1 MVRKKLLLA
10 SLSLI
15 IIPLLLI
22 TTLENTPTTP
32 EKINMI
38 VKNIYQCYD
47 LPKEKRQKCYLLN
60 LNTKLSIDDNFAII
74 KKIEKDM
81 ETNKKIK
88 SACHELTHNIGS
100 AAYTNYGV
108 RALESGFASCGEGYY
123 HGIMSDVL
131 INKTNGADILA
142 KFCLDS
148 SNNIRALGL
157 CYHGIGHSIINN
169 INTNNDK
176 EFLGK
181 ILKECATLKEE
192 KNLKI
197 VSAALVEKKLPT
209 QDNEISELIHQSC
222 FIGGFDEYLHEK
234 INKENYTPGQI
245 NINICDNIDIYLIK
259 DCSTS
264 VYYTLIAEQVLD
276 PTLSIDDIFH
286 NFSRK
291 CDSLPSLK
299 DVEIRAKEGCFKAI
313 SRNYINSTLMGD
325 SKFESRNI
333 SNIFELPP
341 KDIYSKIRKVC
352 NLDYNMNCTLWFLLE
367 VNEKLIPSEFDKL
380 LSNFEKIT
388 LEDIKQIK

>member
-1 MVRKKLLLA
+1 MVRKKLLLVF
-10 SLSLI
+10 LSLI

-22 TTLENTPTTP
+22 TTLENKPTTP
-32 EKINMI
+32 EQINMI

-47 LPKEKRQKCYLLN
+47 LPKEKRQKCYFLN

-81 ETNKKIK
+81 QTNKKIK
-88 SACHELTHNIGS
+88 SACHEITHTIGS

-108 RALESGFASCGEGYY
+108 RALESGFESCGEGYY

-131 INKTNGADILA
+131 INNTNGADILA
-142 KFCLDS
+142 KFCLES
-148 SNNIRALGL
+148 SNNMRDLGL
-157 CYHGIGHSIINN
+157 CYHGIGHSIYNN
-169 INTNNDK
+169 INTNSDK

-197 VSAALVEKKLPT
+197 VSAALVEKNLPT
-209 QDNEISELIHQSC
+209 QDNEISEIIHTSC
-222 FIGGFDEYLHEK
+222 FLGGFDEYLHEK

-245 NINICDNIDIYLIK
+245 NTNICDNIDIYLIK
-259 DCSTS
+259 DCNTL

-276 PTLSIDDIFH
+276 PTLSIDDIFL

-313 SRNYINSTLMGD
+313 SRNYINSTLMGN
-325 SKFESRNI
+325 SKFKSRNI
-333 SNIFELPP
+333 SNIFELTP

-352 NLDYNMNCTLWFLLE
+352 NIDYNMNCTLWFLLE

-388 LEDIKQIK
+388 LEDIKQLK